1 MGKQTTEK
9 IAFRLVRTDVFT
21 RLPCAICGGGDTEM
35 DAVLCEAASDHGT
48 LRICPQCLQCGNF
61 DHHLEQRGQGLA
73 SQAAAVRSLIGRIEA
88 PSFAELEREER
99 AAADDEG
106 LFRTFGIDEDLF

>member
-9 IAFRLVRTDVFT
+9 IAFRLVRTAVFT
-21 RLPCAICGGGDTEM
+21 RLPCAICGGETER

-48 LRICPQCLQCGNF
+48 LRICWPCLQCGNF

-88 PSFAELEREER
+88 PSFAEWEREDR

-106 LFRTFGIDEDLF
+106 LLRTFGIDEDLF